1 MAENDP
7 EEIMLDAEMRMESA
21 VEAFQRE
28 LAGVRTGRAHPSLI
42 EGLQVEH
49 YGQTQALNQLGTINA
64 PEARLLAVQVW
75 DAGAVQSVVKALQAS
90 DLGLNPNI
98 DGQLI
103 RLPIPQLTE
112 ERRREYAKLVHQK
125 AEDARVSVRNVRRHK
140 HDELRKSE
148 KSGDMTQDDL
158 HDYEGNLQKLTDT
171 HTGLID
177 VAMKR
182 KEEELLEL

>member
-1 MAENDP
+1 MADP
-7 EEIMLDAEMRMESA
+7 EEIMLDAELRMDGA
-21 VEAFQRE
+21 VEAFRRE

-49 YGQTQALNQLGTINA
+49 YGQSQPLNQMGTINA

-75 DAGAVQSVVKALQAS
+75 DAGAVQSVVKAIQTS

-112 ERRREYAKLVHQK
+112 ERRREFVRLVHQK
-125 AEDARVSVRNVRRHK
+125 AEDARVAVRNVRRHI
-140 HDELRKSE
+140 HDDLRKGE
-148 KSGDMTQDDL
+148 RGGDMTQDDL
-158 HDYEGNLQKLTDT
+158 RDYETDLQKLTDS

-177 VAMKR
+177 EAMKR

>member
-1 MAENDP
+1 MADP
-7 EEIMLDAEMRMESA
+7 DEIMLDAELRMDGA
-21 VEAFQRE
+21 VEAFRRE

-49 YGQTQALNQLGTINA
+49 YGQTQALNQLGTVNA
-64 PEARLLAVQVW
+64 PEARLLSVQVW
-75 DAGAVQSVVKALQAS
+75 DAGAVQSVVKAIQTS

-103 RLPIPQLTE
+103 RLPIPTLTE
-112 ERRREYAKLVHQK
+112 ERRREFVRLVHQK
-125 AEDARVSVRNVRRHK
+125 AEDARVAVRNVRRHT
-140 HDELRKSE
+140 HDDLRKGE
-148 KSGDMTQDDL
+148 RAGDMTQDDL
-158 HDYEGNLQKLTDT
+158 RDYETDLQKLTDD

-177 VAMKR
+177 EAMKR

>member
-1 MAENDP
+1 MADP
-7 EEIMLDAEMRMESA
+7 EEIMLDAEVRMDGA

-28 LAGVRTGRAHPSLI
+28 LASVRTGRAHPSLI

-75 DAGAVQSVVKALQAS
+75 DAGAVQSVVKAIQTS

-98 DGQLI
+98 DGQLV

-112 ERRREYAKLVHQK
+112 ERRREYVRLVHQK
-125 AEDARVSVRNVRRHK
+125 AEDARVAVRNVRRHT
-140 HDELRKSE
+140 HDDLRKSE
-148 KSGDMTQDDL
+148 RDGDMTQDDL
-158 HDYEGNLQKLTDT
+158 RDYENDLQKLTDS
-171 HTGLID
+171 HTGRID
-177 VAMKR
+177 EAMKR
-182 KEEELLEL
+182 KEEDLLEL

>member
-1 MAENDP
+1 MADP
-7 EEIMLDAEMRMESA
+7 DEIMLDAELRMDGA
-21 VEAFQRE
+21 VEAFGRE

-75 DAGAVQSVVKALQAS
+75 DAGAVQSVVKAIQTS

-98 DGQLI
+98 DGQLV

-112 ERRREYAKLVHQK
+112 ERRREFVRLVHQK
-125 AEDARVSVRNVRRHK
+125 AEDARVAVRNVRRHT
-140 HDELRKSE
+140 HDDLRKGE
-148 KSGDMTQDDL
+148 RAGDLTQDDL
-158 HDYEGNLQKLTDT
+158 RDYEGDLQKLTDA
-171 HTGLID
+171 HTGRID
-177 VAMKR
+177 EAMKR

>member
-1 MAENDP
+1 MADP
-7 EEIMLDAEMRMESA
+7 DEIMLDAELRMDGA
-21 VEAFQRE
+21 VEAFRRE

-42 EGLQVEH
+42 EGLAVEH
-49 YGQTQALNQLGTINA
+49 YGQTQPLNQLGTINA

-75 DAGAVQSVVKALQAS
+75 DAGAVQSVVKAIQTS

-112 ERRREYAKLVHQK
+112 ERRREYVRLVHQK
-125 AEDARVSVRNVRRHK
+125 AEDARVAVRNVRRHT
-140 HDELRKSE
+140 HDDLRKGE
-148 KSGDMTQDDL
+148 RAGDMTQDDL
-158 HDYEGNLQKLTDT
+158 RDYEGDLQKLTDA

-177 VAMKR
+177 EAMKR

>member
-1 MAENDP
+1 MADP
-7 EEIMLDAEMRMESA
+7 DEIMLDAELRMDGA

-28 LAGVRTGRAHPSLI
+28 LASVRTGRAHPSLI

-49 YGQTQALNQLGTINA
+49 YGQTQPLNQLGTINA

-75 DAGAVQSVVKALQAS
+75 DAGAVQSVVKAIQTS

-112 ERRREYAKLVHQK
+112 ERRREFVRLVHQK
-125 AEDARVSVRNVRRHK
+125 AEDARVAVRNVRRHI
-140 HDELRKSE
+140 HDDLRKGE
-148 KSGDMTQDDL
+148 RGGDMTQDDL
-158 HDYEGNLQKLTDT
+158 RDYENDLQKLTDT

-177 VAMKR
+177 EAMKR

>member
-1 MAENDP
+1 MADP
-7 EEIMLDAEMRMESA
+7 EEIMLDAEMRMDGA
-21 VEAFQRE
+21 VEAFHRE

-49 YGQTQALNQLGTINA
+49 YGQTQPLNQLGTINA

-75 DAGAVQSVVKALQAS
+75 DAGAVQSVVKAIQTS

-112 ERRREYAKLVHQK
+112 ERRREFVRMVHQK
-125 AEDARVSVRNVRRHK
+125 AEDARVAVRNVRRHT
-140 HDELRKSE
+140 HDDLRKGE
-148 KSGDMTQDDL
+148 REGDMTQDDL
-158 HDYEGNLQKLTDT
+158 RDYESDLQKLTDS

-177 VAMKR
+177 EAMKH

>member
-1 MAENDP
+1 MADP
-7 EEIMLDAEMRMESA
+7 EEIMLDAELRMDGA

-28 LAGVRTGRAHPSLI
+28 LASVRTGRAHPSLI

-75 DAGAVQSVVKALQAS
+75 DAGAVQSVVKAIQTS

-112 ERRREYAKLVHQK
+112 ERRREFVRLVHQK
-125 AEDARVSVRNVRRHK
+125 AEDARVAVRNVRRHI
-140 HDELRKSE
+140 HDDLRKGE
-148 KSGDMTQDDL
+148 RAGDMTQDDL
-158 HDYEGNLQKLTDT
+158 RDYESDLQKLTDS

-177 VAMKR
+177 EAMKR
-182 KEEELLEL
+182 KEEDLLEL

>member
-1 MAENDP
+1 MADP
-7 EEIMLDAEMRMESA
+7 DEIMLDAELRMDGA
-21 VEAFQRE
+21 VEAFGRE
-28 LAGVRTGRAHPSLI
+28 LAGMRTGRAHPSLI

-75 DAGAVQSVVKALQAS
+75 DAGAVQSVVKAIQTS

-112 ERRREYAKLVHQK
+112 ERRREFVRLVHQK
-125 AEDARVSVRNVRRHK
+125 AEDARVAVRNVRRHT
-140 HDELRKSE
+140 HDDLRKGE
-148 KSGDMTQDDL
+148 RAGDLTQDDL
-158 HDYEGNLQKLTDT
+158 RDYEGDLQKLTDA
-171 HTGLID
+171 HTGRID
-177 VAMKR
+177 EAMKR

>member
-1 MAENDP
+1 MADP
-7 EEIMLDAEMRMESA
+7 EEIMLDAELRMDGA
-21 VEAFQRE
+21 VEAFRRE

-64 PEARLLAVQVW
+64 PEARLLSVQVW
-75 DAGAVQSVVKALQAS
+75 DAGAVQSVVKAIQTS

-98 DGQLI
+98 DGQLV

-112 ERRREYAKLVHQK
+112 ERRREFVRLVHQK
-125 AEDARVSVRNVRRHK
+125 AEDARVAVRNVRRHI
-140 HDELRKSE
+140 HDDLRKGE
-148 KSGDMTQDDL
+148 RGGDMTQDDL
-158 HDYEGNLQKLTDT
+158 RDYENDLQKLTDT

-177 VAMKR
+177 EAMKR